1 MRPQQRN
8 SFWNNKRKYKKRDFL
23 VKKFKN
29 PYFLKERMP
38 KRTKA
43 PRLKIGLGII
53 SLLGIIGV
61 FLFHPYFL
69 IKNIEVKGNQTVATN
84 DILNRVNQIT
94 SLKRLF
100 LFSGNN
106 IFTVNTKK
114 IKNEL
119 ENNFI
124 FKKLEITKDFPQ
136 RLIINIQER
145 EAKMILMT
153 VAGSSTTTFNYYVLD
168 ENGKNIRQEKE
179 PTAEI
184 LTRLPNITI
193 EKSSWEPQLS
203 EQVISP
209 ANYEF
214 INFLDEKLDN
224 KNEIIVDKFSL
235 ATSTDKIVNVWTGEG
250 WKIMFDR
257 QSDWKKQLQVLETIL
272 KEKIKDRTNLKYIDV
287 RFENRSYFQ

>member
-38 KRTKA
+38 KRTRA

-53 SLLGIIGV
+53 SLLGIVGI

-69 IKNIEVKGNQTVATN
+69 IKNIEIKGNETVAAN
-84 DILNRVNQIT
+84 DILNKVNQIIL
-94 SLKRLF
+94 SKRFF
-100 LFSGNN
+100 LFNGSN
-106 IFTVNTKK
+106 IFIVNTKK
-114 IKNEL
+114 IKSEL
-119 ENNFI
+119 DNNFI
-124 FKKLEITKDFPQ
+124 FKKLEVTKDFPQ
-136 RLIINIQER
+136 HLIIKIQER
-145 EAKMILMT
+145 EAKMILMAA
-153 VAGSSTTTFNYYVLD
+153 VSTSTSTFNYYILD
-168 ENGKNIRQEKE
+168 ETGKNIRQEKE
-179 PTAEI
+179 LTAEI
-184 LTRLPNITI
+184 LSQLPKITI
-193 EKSSWEPQLS
+193 EKINWEPKLN
-203 EQVISP
+203 EQIISP

-214 INFLDEKLDN
+214 INFLEEKLNN
-224 KNEIIVDKFSL
+224 KNGIVIEKYSL
-235 ATSTDKIVNVWTGEG
+235 TTSTDKVINAWTGEG

-272 KEKIKDRTNLKYIDV
+272 KEKIKDRKNLKYIDV